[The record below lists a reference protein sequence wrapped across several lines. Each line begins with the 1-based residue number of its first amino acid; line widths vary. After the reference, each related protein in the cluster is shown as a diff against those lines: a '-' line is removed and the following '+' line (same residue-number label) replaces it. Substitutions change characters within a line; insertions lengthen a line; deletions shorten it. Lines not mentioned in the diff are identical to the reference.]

1 MQKMKK
7 KTYQVADLPF
17 TAVSSRDFVKEP
29 PAEEIRKRIRQVIR
43 KEAPITEW
51 LLIKRVINSFDIWKA
66 GSSVQAYMK
75 DILDSMDLPRT
86 AEHTGPVYWKK
97 QDDAVSYADYRVFG
111 KDDLACRDVMQV
123 PTAEMANAMAAV
135 LAAKEPLAYKQ
146 LVRETA
152 ALMGYTRM
160 GTNVRSCMDYAVQY
174 GVKKKIIKE
183 KKDGYVLK

>member
-43 KEAPITEW
+43 KEAPVTEW
-51 LLIKRVINSFDIWKA
+51 LLVKRVINSFDIWKA
-66 GSSVQAYMK
+66 GTSVQACMK
-75 DILDSMDLPRT
+75 DVLDSMDLPET
-86 AEHTGPVYWKK
+86 VEHTGPVYWKK
-97 QDDAVSYADYRVFG
+97 QEDPASYAEYRVFG

-123 PTAEMANAMAAV
+123 PTAEMANAVAAV
-135 LAAKEPLAYKQ
+135 LAREGILPYEK

-152 ALMGYTRM
+152 SLMGYTRM

-174 GVKKKIIKE
+174 GVKKKIITE

>member
-66 GSSVQAYMK
+66 GSSVQVCMK

-86 AEHTGPVYWKK
+86 AEYTGPVYWKK
-97 QDDAVSYADYRVFG
+97 QEDAGSYADYRLFG

-123 PTAEMANAMAAV
+123 PTAEMANAVAAV
-135 LAAKEPLAYKQ
+135 LAAEGILPYDQ
-146 LVRETA
+146 LVKKTAETT
-152 ALMGYTRM
+152 GYSRM
-160 GTNVRSCMDYAVQY
+160 VSHLSACVGQAVKTGAMNNNRHETQE
-174 GVKKKIIKE
+174 G
-183 KKDGYVLK
+183 